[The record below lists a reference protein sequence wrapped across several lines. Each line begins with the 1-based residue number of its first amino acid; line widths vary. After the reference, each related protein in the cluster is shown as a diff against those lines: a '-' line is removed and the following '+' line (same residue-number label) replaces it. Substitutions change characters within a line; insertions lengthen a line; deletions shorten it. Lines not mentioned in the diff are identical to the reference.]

1 MKFDAQTQVRR
12 SSGKGVAR
20 QLRRNGKIP
29 GVLYGRGTSILLTI
43 DPAVVRKI
51 LLAQGG
57 STGLITVQIQD
68 DTQTTER
75 VAVIQDY
82 QVDPITGAI
91 LHVDFFEVSMDKP
104 VRVKVQVRMVGETPI
119 GVKRDKGVLHHSLR
133 ELHVECLPGSIPDQ
147 IDVDASAL
155 GIGQGIHVRD
165 LQLDEGLR
173 ILDDADQMVVNVSA
187 PISEEKLA
195 AMLTV
200 EGAEVAAGPATPAA
214 GAAAPEAEK
223 EKTKTEPPSAGE
235 KGPEGKK

>member
-1 MKFDAQTQVRR
+1 MKFDAQAQVRQ
-12 SSGKGVAR
+12 SGGKGVAR
-20 QLRRNGKIP
+20 ETRRNGMIP
-29 GVLYGRGTSILLTI
+29 AVLYGRGTSLLLVI
-43 DPAVVRKI
+43 DPGTVRKI

-57 STGLITVQIQD
+57 STGLITVKIQED
-68 DTQTTER
+68 AQTTER

-82 QVDPITGAI
+82 QVDPITGAL

-104 VRVKVQVRMVGETPI
+104 VRVQVQVHMVGETPI
-119 GVKRDKGVLHHSLR
+119 GVKRDKGVLHHTLR
-133 ELHVECLPGSIPDQ
+133 ELHIECLPGSIPDQ

-165 LQLDEGLR
+165 LQVGEGIR
-173 ILDDADQMVVNVSA
+173 VLDDADQMVVNVSA

-200 EGAEVAAGPATPAA
+200 EGAEAAAGPATPAA
-214 GAAAPEAEK
+214 GAPAPEGEK
-223 EKTKTEPPSAGE
+223 EKAKAETPPAGE